1 MSDTWEHVFLFENI
15 SHHGSFQDSPAPD
28 GWMVGV
34 MIKVMDDMIYRS
46 SSMIKPLSWYDHS
59 SYIAFLFESWYDH
72 SSYIRFLLCMS
83 YLIAL

>member
-1 MSDTWEHVFLFENI
+1 MTRLEADMI
-15 SHHGSFQDSPAPD
+15 
-28 GWMVGV
+28 GV

>member
-1 MSDTWEHVFLFENI
+1 MIEQSFKTETI
-15 SHHGSFQDSPAPD
+15 SYDAFPPA
-28 GWMVGV
+28 GGVGV